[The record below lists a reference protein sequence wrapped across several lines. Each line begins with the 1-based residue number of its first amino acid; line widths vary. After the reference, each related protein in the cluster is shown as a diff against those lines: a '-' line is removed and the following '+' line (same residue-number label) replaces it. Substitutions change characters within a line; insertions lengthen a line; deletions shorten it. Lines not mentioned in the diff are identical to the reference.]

1 MSVPVITVDG
11 PGGAGKGTLCFSL
24 ARYLGWRLLDSGALY
39 RVVAHAA
46 ALAGAD
52 LADAGAVSAL
62 AAGLDV
68 DFQPA
73 AEGLTRVLLKGEDIS
88 AAIRTEACG
97 AAASRVAAMRCL
109 RDALRERQRALALAP
124 GLVADGRDMGTVV
137 FPDAPLKIYLTASV
151 RARAQRRRAQL
162 LARGESATLAR
173 LLEAIKT
180 RDARDRNR
188 QASPLKPA
196 EDALLIDSTDISAQ
210 AIFDTVVNEARH
222 RQLAFVAER

>member
-46 ALAGAD
+46 
-52 LADAGAVSAL
+52 AL

-109 RDALRERQRALALAP
+109 RDALCERQRALALAP

-196 EDALLIDSTDISAQ
+196 EDALLIDSTGISAQ
-210 AIFDTVVNEARH
+210 AVFDTVVNEARH

>member
-11 PGGAGKGTLCFSL
+11 PGGAGKGTLCFRL
-24 ARYLGWRLLDSGALY
+24 ARHLGWHLLDSGALY
-39 RVVAHAA
+39 RVAAHAA
-46 ALAGAD
+46 ALAGVDPAD
-52 LADAGAVSAL
+52 ENAVSAL

-73 AEGLTRVLLKGEDIS
+73 ADGLTRVLLEGEDIS

-97 AAASRVAAMRCL
+97 SAASRVAAMMSV
-109 RDALRERQRALALAP
+109 RDALRERQRSLALAP

-137 FPDAPLKIYLTASV
+137 FPDAPLKIYLTASA

-173 LLEAIKT
+173 LLAAIET

-188 QASPLKPA
+188 AASPLVPA
-196 EDALLIDSTDISAQ
+196 EDAVVIDSTGMSAQ
-210 AIFDTVVNEARH
+210 EVFDAVVNDARQ
-222 RQLAFVAER
+222 RQLVFNRI

>member
-1 MSVPVITVDG
+1 MFLADG
-11 PGGAGKGTLCFSL
+11 TGVGKTIQ
-24 ARYLGWRLLDSGALY
+24 
-39 RVVAHAA
+39 
-46 ALAGAD
+46 ALALIRAFTD
-52 LADAGAVSAL
+52 E
-62 AAGLDV
+62 
-68 DFQPA
+68 FQTRHGRAPRVPIVAA

-97 AAASRVAAMRCL
+97 AAASRVAAMCSV

-162 LARGESATLAR
+162 LARDESATLAR

-196 EDALLIDSTDISAQ
+196 EDALLIDSTGISAQ
-210 AIFDTVVNEARH
+210 AVFDTVVNEARR